1 MNRWT
6 GILDKL
12 DICPTTNI
20 PDPQSNQHILH
31 TITMTRIRVMLPVL
45 HTLGVV
51 DICRHNILHVYW
63 CMQSTVVDA

>member
-12 DICPTTNI
+12 DIS
-20 PDPQSNQHILH
+20 DQHILH

-51 DICRHNILHVYW
+51 DICRHNVLHVYW
-63 CMQSTVVDA
+63 CMQSTVADA